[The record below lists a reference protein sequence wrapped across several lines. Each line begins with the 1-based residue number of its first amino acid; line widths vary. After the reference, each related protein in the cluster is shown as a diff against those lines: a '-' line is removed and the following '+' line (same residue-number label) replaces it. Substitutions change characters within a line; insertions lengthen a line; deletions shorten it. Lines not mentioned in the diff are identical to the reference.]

1 MKEIII
7 NDDQLNDEDIEQK
20 VVRVKGLILNSKG
33 KILLAHNNNTYQ
45 FPGGHKEDDESMD
58 DCIKREI
65 KEETGIDL
73 EVVEKPFLC
82 IDTYDNDYFGTGKK
96 VLNSIYYYR
105 FFTDEVP
112 NFNETKYD
120 ELELATDFNLFYL
133 SFSNLGEFL
142 QKNIKEGTMDP
153 KIAREM
159 IHVVEVYHEMFDSN
173 EEN

>member
-7 NDDQLNDEDIEQK
+7 NDHELKDEDIEME
-20 VVRVKGLILNSKG
+20 VIRVKGLILNSKG

-45 FPGGHKEDDESMD
+45 FPGGHIEENESMD
-58 DCIKREI
+58 DCMLREI
-65 KEETGIDL
+65 KDETGISL
-73 EVVEKPFLC
+73 SVTEPPFLC
-82 IDTYDNDYFGTGKK
+82 IKTYDNDYFGTGKR

-112 NFNETKYD
+112 NYEETHYD

-133 SFSNLGEFL
+133 GFDQLKPFL
-142 QKNIKEGTMDP
+142 QDHINEMDP

-159 IHVVEVYHEMFDSN
+159 IHVVDVYHETFKESA
-173 EEN
+173 